1 MSEYIVDD
9 QLVQGIINEAYRK
22 GKGGAEVWTQ
32 REWRQEPVVRCKD
45 CAHADELED
54 GTLDCHGY
62 LVETW
67 DYYNDEP
74 KQNIVLHDGFCAW
87 GHRKVEGSE

>member
-9 QLVQGIINEAYRK
+9 QLVQGIISEAYRK

-32 REWRQEPVVRCKD
+32 REWRQEPIVRCKD
-45 CAHADELED
+45 CIYATELLD
-54 GTLDCHGY
+54 GSLNCHGY

-67 DYYNDEP
+67 DIERNEP
-74 KQNIVLHDGFCAW
+74 KQNIVPPDGFCCW
-87 GHRKVEGSE
+87 GERDD